1 MSGRKLPPS
10 QQTLTQ
16 ICSNDKKRRPTD
28 RALLSLAQ
36 KSRRQETV
44 TSRVV
49 DKIRTQSTTIYAGLG
64 VDLQDSF
71 SSSTEDSEANDN
83 LSNASPCL
91 LPVVKF
97 VPSLQEKHGCAP
109 HSPPHILPITP
120 SSKVEDSS
128 EWGKETEGDECPR
141 QYLDVNS
148 KKFIKKYNKLLTK
161 CNRLEMRAVYYRK
174 RMRQY
179 KKKLENIKD
188 ICNSRPSSPNSD

>member
-16 ICSNDKKRRPTD
+16 MSCHDKKRRPTD

-49 DKIRTQSTTIYAGLG
+49 DKVRTQSTTVSAGLG
-64 VDLQDSF
+64 VDLHNSF
-71 SSSTEDSEANDN
+71 SSAEDSEANDN

-97 VPSLQEKHGCAP
+97 VPSLHERHGCAP
-109 HSPPHILPITP
+109 HSPPHILPVTP
-120 SSKVEDSS
+120 SSKSKDSS
-128 EWGKETEGDECPR
+128 EWGKEMDADDECPR

-148 KKFIKKYNKLLTK
+148 KQFIRKYNKLLSK

-179 KKKLENIKD
+179 KKKLEKIKD
-188 ICNSRPSSPNSD
+188 LCNSRPSSSDSD